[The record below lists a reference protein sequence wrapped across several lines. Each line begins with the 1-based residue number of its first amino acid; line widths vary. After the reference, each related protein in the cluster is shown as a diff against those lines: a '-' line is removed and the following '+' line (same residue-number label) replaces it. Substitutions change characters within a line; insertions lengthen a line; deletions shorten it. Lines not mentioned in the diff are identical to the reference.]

1 MKDKKFFKQK
11 TQTIKL
17 VNASNNNKK
26 EGLIFKLILNWFDLF
41 GNLGFFSQTF
51 SIVCGLFITETAL

>member
-1 MKDKKFFKQK
+1 MKDKKFFKQKK

-17 VNASNNNKK
+17 VNASNNNRK

-41 GNLGFFSQTF
+41 GNLGFFFTN
-51 SIVCGLFITETAL
+51 I